1 MTRLI
6 EIINNTLILKK
17 QVLEQ
22 ELEEVINDK
31 QGKVGE
37 RIKKV
42 TDIISKLAETD
53 SSTNTL
59 NTYINNNNNN
69 K

>member
-1 MTRLI
+1 MTRFI

-22 ELEEVINDK
+22 ELEEIINN
-31 QGKVGE
+31 
-37 RIKKV
+37 KKGSVEDRV
-42 TDIISKLAETD
+42 TDAIKILGKLSKTD
-53 SSTNTL
+53 NAKEIL
-59 NTYINNNNNN
+59 NSYINNNNN

>member
-6 EIINNTLILKK
+6 EIINNTLILEK

-22 ELEEVINDK
+22 ELEEIINNK
-31 QGKVGE
+31 QGSVDD
-37 RIKKV
+37 RVKKATNILTKLAN
-42 TDIISKLAETD
+42 TDIAKE
-53 SSTNTL
+53 TL
-59 NTYINNNNNN
+59 NTYINNNNN

>member
-1 MTRLI
+1 MTRMI

-22 ELEEVINDK
+22 ELEEIINNK
-31 QGKVGE
+31 QGKVGD
-37 RIKKV
+37 RVKKA
-42 TDIISKLAETD
+42 TKILSKLAKTD
-53 SSTNTL
+53 SAKEIL
-59 NTYINNNNNN
+59 NSYINNNNN

>member
-1 MTRLI
+1 MTRMI
-6 EIINNTLILKK
+6 EIINNTLILEK

-22 ELEEVINDK
+22 ELEETINDK

-37 RIKKV
+37 RVKKA
-42 TDIISKLAETD
+42 TELLNKLAKTE
-53 SSTNTL
+53 STKETL
-59 NTYINNNNNN
+59 NSYINNNNN

>member
-1 MTRLI
+1 MTRFI

-22 ELEEVINDK
+22 ELEEIINN
-31 QGKVGE
+31 
-37 RIKKV
+37 KKGSVEDRV
-42 TDIISKLAETD
+42 TDAIKILGKLSKTD
-53 SSTNTL
+53 NAKEILDS
-59 NTYINNNNNN
+59 YINNNNN

>member
-1 MTRLI
+1 MTRII

-22 ELEEVINDK
+22 ELEEIINNKEGSVDDRVDK
-31 QGKVGE
+31 A
-37 RIKKV
+37 IKILENLST
-42 TDIISKLAETD
+42 TD
-53 SSTNTL
+53 NTTEIL
-59 NTYINNNNNN
+59 NSYINNNNN

>member
-1 MTRLI
+1 MTRLV
-6 EIINNTLILKK
+6 EIITNTLTLKK
-17 QVLEQ
+17 QVLEV

-53 SSTNTL
+53 SSTKTL